1 MQLCWHVGV
10 GQQTV
15 HNIRPRSRIPG
26 VDAESPLSMGRIPRD
41 RTRVG
46 ARHAGPPCRPAA
58 CRDPRSHRSAC
69 SLFVSH
75 IKSDFGVSHNF
86 FQKCRQLLPRRRRRR
101 STGPIWSVFV
111 RVAGPARRAPGPA
124 ALRPPAPGPAGGSSG
139 TDLPHLRAAEAVFHD
154 IHYRVIAHKGPC
166 IKPTYSDIHKSVI
179 LHYELCFKS
188 AIYRITCTM
197 IYT

>member
-1 MQLCWHVGV
+1 MSIAVDG
-10 GQQTV
+10 TDPA
-15 HNIRPRSRIPG
+15 RPH
-26 VDAESPLSMGRIPRD
+26 EGRRPQR
-41 RTRVG
+41 
-46 ARHAGPPCRPAA
+46 RPALQA
-58 CRDPRSHRSAC
+58 AALRDPRSCRSAL

-75 IKSDFGVSHNF
+75 AKCDIGVSHNCF
-86 FQKCRQLLPRRRRRR
+86 SKFKTRQLLPRRRRRR
-101 STGPIWSVFV
+101 APGPIWSVFV

-124 ALRPPAPGPAGGSSG
+124 ALGTPAPGPAGGSSG